1 MQLNSSTLMEID
13 QVDKKIINALQ
24 NNARLSNVE
33 LAEKINLSPSACLRR
48 TKYLLEKSVFDR
60 FVGLLNREFFHV
72 QGTAFIFISLDKQSE
87 VVFAEFE
94 IAVAQL
100 EQVMECYLMAGDNDY
115 MLKVVYSDAKDYEEL
130 YYKKILRLPGVVGTQ
145 TRMALRQVHSNTNI
159 TVT

>member
-1 MQLNSSTLMEID
+1 MPCLL
-13 QVDKKIINALQ
+13 
-24 NNARLSNVE
+24 RLLLVSLLSCGVAFAQDTE
-33 LAEKINLSPSACLRR
+33 KAEKYHR
-48 TKYLLEKSVFDR
+48 LLLKKPENPTVFDR

-87 VVFAEFE
+87 AVFAEFE

-130 YYKKILRLPGVVGTQ
+130 YYKKILRLPGCD
-145 TRMALRQVHSNTNI
+145 RKKII
-159 TVT
+159 TDLLEEKE

>member
-1 MQLNSSTLMEID
+1 MQLNSSDLIEID
-13 QVDKKIINALQ
+13 HVDKKIINALQ

-33 LAEKINLSPSACLRR
+33 LAEQINLSPSACHRR
-48 TKYLLEKSVFDR
+48 TKYLLENSVFDR

-87 VVFAEFE
+87 AVFAEFE

>member
-1 MQLNSSTLMEID
+1 MQLNSNALMEID

-33 LAEKINLSPSACLRR
+33 LAEQINLSPSACLRR
-48 TKYLLEKSVFDR
+48 TKYLLENSVFD
-60 FVGLLNREFFHV
+60 V

-87 VVFAEFE
+87 AVFAEFE